1 LVVDI
6 EKKREREKD
15 PEIYR
20 EVEMLG
26 RYFL

>member
-15 PEIYR
+15 LEIYR